1 MSMIDA
7 VKDRLPNR
15 RQDEWGG
22 LPPTV
27 AALARNAAANSASK
41 PQFLHPDPEGELFK
55 RAERM
60 KLGEAKTNQDSI
72 VFDGKTYCVQGF
84 AGGIL
89 VAEEGH
95 WNAVA
100 QIPWGTTEDAIGG
113 HKTVSEDQILGGEV
127 ATGSEVVGGNV
138 DEPRRIA

>member
-1 MSMIDA
+1 MSVIDA
-7 VKDRLPNR
+7 LKDRLPNR

-55 RAERM
+55 RAAKM
-60 KLGEAKTNQDSI
+60 KLGEAKTNEDSI
-72 VFDGKTYCVQGF
+72 VFDGKTYSVQGF

-95 WNAVA
+95 WSSVA

-113 HKTVSEDQILGGEV
+113 NKTVSEDQILGGEP
-127 ATGSEVVGGNV
+127 TTDSEVVGGNV